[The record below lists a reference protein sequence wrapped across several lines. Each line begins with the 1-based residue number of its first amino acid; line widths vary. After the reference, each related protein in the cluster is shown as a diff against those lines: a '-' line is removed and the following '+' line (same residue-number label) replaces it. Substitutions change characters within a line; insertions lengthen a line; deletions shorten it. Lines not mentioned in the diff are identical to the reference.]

1 MGHLNLL
8 KDDASVDKADYAV
21 SISLIKSG
29 NLCRI
34 VMHIGLVEH
43 LYCGVALRC
52 KLLMIGLGSSHNG
65 ERDHQGNKNKK
76 VSHLY
81 YLLILSLSD

>member
-1 MGHLNLL
+1 MGLLNLL
-8 KDDASVDKADYAV
+8 KNDASVDKADYAV
-21 SISLIKSG
+21 SICLIKSG
-29 NLCRI
+29 ELCRI

-43 LYCGVALRC
+43 LYCGAALRS

-65 ERDHQGNKNKK
+65 ERDHQGNKNRK

-81 YLLILSLSD
+81 YLLILNLSD

>member
-43 LYCGVALRC
+43 LYLD
-52 KLLMIGLGSSHNG
+52 LGAAITES
-65 ERDHQGNKNKK
+65 ETIREIRTEK
-76 VSHLY
+76 
-81 YLLILSLSD
+81 YLIFIIY